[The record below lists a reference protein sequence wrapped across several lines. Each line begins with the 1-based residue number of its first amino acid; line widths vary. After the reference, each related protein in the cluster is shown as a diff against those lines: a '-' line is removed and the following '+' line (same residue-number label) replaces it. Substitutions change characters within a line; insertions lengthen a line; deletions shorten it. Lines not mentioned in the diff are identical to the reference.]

1 VSELCDKIN
10 VLHVSDETL
19 KVISE
24 DETVQLVRPH
34 IVCCILRD
42 VTFTEESLRAFIHL
56 QVLPKPNSDKV
67 L

>member
-1 VSELCDKIN
+1 MSELCDKIN
-10 VLHVSDETL
+10 VLHVSDDTL

-56 QVLPKPNSDKV
+56 QVC
-67 L
+67 